1 MFLFL
6 PTDDD
11 LPVVVFFAPA
21 AGFGD
26 KEERIRGEFLMR
38 VRRALGCG
46 AGGVG
51 YAAYIL
57 SKHSLAVLPE
67 TYTMC
72 IDRSPRQRRRQREN
86 RKRIKRIGAG
96 R

>member
-11 LPVVVFFAPA
+11 LPVVFFSPA

-38 VRRALGCG
+38 VRRALGC
-46 AGGVG
+46 
-51 YAAYIL
+51 
-57 SKHSLAVLPE
+57 
-67 TYTMC
+67 
-72 IDRSPRQRRRQREN
+72 
-86 RKRIKRIGAG
+86 
-96 R
+96 